1 MLKYERLLVLEMI
14 AVIIQARMS
23 STRLPEKIM
32 LEVCGKSLLEHMI
45 LRIKKSKKIDKILV
59 ATTINKKDDV
69 IEKFCKQ
76 KQIEYF
82 RGPEDDVLSR
92 YKLASDYL
100 NSDTIV
106 RICSDCPL
114 LDSNIVDDVI
124 NIFQKGNYDYV
135 NNLVPLP
142 RTYPDGL
149 LVEVFSS
156 KVLNESY
163 VEAKKPSDREHVT
176 FFMWNQPKR
185 YNIYRLDYKEDLSKY
200 RFNLDYSED
209 FIVIKAIYE
218 SLYPNNSNFLMR
230 DIINWLNN
238 HPEIMNINSHIKS
251 NQGWKSA
258 FKKDRELG
266 FID

>member
-1 MLKYERLLVLEMI
+1 MI
-14 AVIIQARMS
+14 SVIIQARMS

-32 LEVCGKSLLEHMI
+32 LEVCGKTLLEHMI
-45 LRIKKSKKIDKILV
+45 LRIKKSRKIDKILV

-69 IEKFCKQ
+69 IEKFCKE
-76 KQIEYF
+76 KQIQCF

-92 YKLASDYL
+92 YKLANDYL
-100 NSDTIV
+100 NSDIIV

-114 LDSNIVDDVI
+114 LDSNIIDDVI
-124 NIFQKGNYDYV
+124 NTFEKGNYDYV

-156 KVLNESY
+156 KVLNEAY

-176 FFMWNQPKR
+176 FFMSNQPKR
-185 YNIYRLDYKEDLSKY
+185 YNIYRLDCEEDLSKY
-200 RFNLDYSED
+200 RFNLDYPED
-209 FIVIKAIYE
+209 FTVIKAIYE
-218 SLYPNNSNFLMR
+218 SLYLDKPNFVMS
-230 DIINWLNN
+230 DVITWLNN
-238 HPEIMNINSHIKS
+238 HPEIMKINSHIES
-251 NQGWKSA
+251 NQGWESA

-266 FID
+266 FTN